1 MSERIIPLNL
11 TYTGISGGSKSLRID
26 TPLEYTKY
34 SVLGGTQGLTMS
46 GVTSG
51 EAVSLNQLRIT
62 EGLLEFSPAEDDL
75 NVKFRLG
82 IAVKD
87 NYPLL
92 KMYLTPLG
100 AGQLSLDL
108 GGNFQTSSG
117 GQIIFEITEEAIRSL
132 TELAPRS

>member
-11 TYTGISGGSKSLRID
+11 TFTGISGGAKSLRID
-26 TPLEYTKY
+26 TPLNYTKY

-51 EAVSLNQLRIT
+51 ETVSLNQLRIT
-62 EGLLEFSPAEDDL
+62 EGLLEFSPSEDGL
-75 NVKFRLG
+75 NVKYRLG
-82 IAVKD
+82 IAVTD

-100 AGQLSLDL
+100 SGQLALDL
-108 GGNFQTSSG
+108 GGNYQTSNG

-132 TELAPRS
+132 TLKAPA